1 MAELI
6 DKVLLKTF
14 VPTSALNSENFQELA
29 GKSFIEE
36 IAAGRT
42 IFKQGDN
49 DKKNHLFGRWRDC
62 VEQ

>member
-14 VPTSALNSENFQELA
+14 VPPSALNSENFQELA

-42 IFKQGDN
+42 IFKQGDT
-49 DKKNHLFGRWRDC
+49 DKKTIYLVD
-62 VEQ
+62 